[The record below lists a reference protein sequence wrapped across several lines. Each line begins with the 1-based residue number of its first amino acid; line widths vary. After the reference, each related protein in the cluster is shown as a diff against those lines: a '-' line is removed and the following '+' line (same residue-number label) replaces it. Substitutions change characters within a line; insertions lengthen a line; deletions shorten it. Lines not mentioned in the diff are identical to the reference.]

1 MKRTV
6 TIVKVP
12 QYQQGGFNQIGEKY
26 TPLSMP
32 VPLDGNFSP
41 ELMSFLKKKNTV
53 VIPLSSDNKRSYT
66 ATNDPMMQAPTM
78 MEEPTMVKPTMM
90 ATDANIKS
98 KVVKDLPS
106 VEVVSTK
113 LHNPLEMYQSM
124 LQLDSLTKGS
134 KRDKAIEGI
143 FTALS
148 KIGKKNTLNKIKVG
162 ALGGEPDVVPQSELS
177 PLQTEKGEFVIHP
190 NYSVTKSAA
199 RLPHAQMNNEVTDT
213 LMPQQ
218 TDENGQVVAPGAYV
232 VSKDPLMAI
241 PKKVA
246 EQISLG
252 IAPAYYSEDMHLPEA
267 KELNFADKFFGKSK
281 RMTPAEMTQSV
292 LKKYP
297 KAVRNE
303 SEDIFAANSN
313 VSNKKARVMP
323 LEIIKGLNDFMRDSQ
338 STSAALNNPQEMPT
352 DDIPMAQLGTEVKS
366 GLSTTIEEEI
376 ARLKA
381 AREEGIPAGVGV
393 YPQALNAM
401 AGITG
406 AAFVGAQNPISKI
419 YQPSASALQDKYQG
433 LSTDVVRGVFDNAQA
448 TKNQAWNKAIASGQV
463 RAQDA
468 TSMFSEDSML
478 NAKNQ
483 AVLGNMQRNQQLDNA
498 YAGDVIN
505 WQNKAV
511 EGQNQNTLF
520 QNKHLSNMGTV
531 LTDTLTNAGN
541 IVKGVE
547 EYKQAKEAGI
557 NSSLFDMAKSQEM
570 LKMYEEMMKAKSVA
584 GDTNPVTPASP
595 ATPTEI
601 APFKDKR
608 GISNPMG
615 ISGQTDIMNSSLY
628 NSNVFEIDPETG
640 LPRLKGKRYGGKI
653 K

>member
-1 MKRTV
+1 M
-6 TIVKVP
+6 
-12 QYQQGGFNQIGEKY
+12 
-26 TPLSMP
+26 
-32 VPLDGNFSP
+32 
-41 ELMSFLKKKNTV
+41 
-53 VIPLSSDNKRSYT
+53 
-66 ATNDPMMQAPTM
+66 
-78 MEEPTMVKPTMM
+78 
-90 ATDANIKS
+90 
-98 KVVKDLPS
+98 
-106 VEVVSTK
+106 
-113 LHNPLEMYQSM
+113 
-124 LQLDSLTKGS
+124 
-134 KRDKAIEGI
+134 
-143 FTALS
+143 
-148 KIGKKNTLNKIKVG
+148 
-162 ALGGEPDVVPQSELS
+162 
-177 PLQTEKGEFVIHP
+177 
-190 NYSVTKSAA
+190 
-199 RLPHAQMNNEVTDT
+199 
-213 LMPQQ
+213 
-218 TDENGQVVAPGAYV
+218 
-232 VSKDPLMAI
+232 
-241 PKKVA
+241 
-246 EQISLG
+246 
-252 IAPAYYSEDMHLPEA
+252 
-267 KELNFADKFFGKSK
+267 
-281 RMTPAEMTQSV
+281 
-292 LKKYP
+292 
-297 KAVRNE
+297 
-303 SEDIFAANSN
+303 
-313 VSNKKARVMP
+313 
-323 LEIIKGLNDFMRDSQ
+323 
-338 STSAALNNPQEMPT
+338 
-352 DDIPMAQLGTEVKS
+352 
-366 GLSTTIEEEI
+366 STTIEEEI

-433 LSTDVVRGVFDNAQA
+433 LSTDVVRGVYDNAQA

-468 TSMFSEDSML
+468 TSMFSEDSMI

-511 EGQNQNTLF
+511 EGENQNTLF

-584 GDTNPVTPASP
+584 GDTNPITPVSP

-615 ISGQTDIMNSSLY
+615 MTGQTDIMNSSLY